1 MDHFIPFGVYNMMKH
16 YYTIHTLYL
25 VLLALTL
32 SSYLLGELVKSG
44 LWAMLYLLFTA
55 VIKGSLIIRDFM
67 GLNSVSLLWRV
78 IMYGWLWGV
87 CLILSTIYIMGL

>member
-1 MDHFIPFGVYNMMKH
+1 MDHSIPIGVYNLMR

-25 VLLALTL
+25 VLLAFTL
-32 SSYLLGELVKSG
+32 SSYLLGELVNG
-44 LWAMLYLLFTA
+44 GVWAMLFLLFTA

-67 GLNSVSLLWRV
+67 GLNGVSLLWRV

-87 CLILSTIYIMGL
+87 CFILSIIYIMGL